1 MPRWNSKWRKKNL
14 RKYSINNLWWT
25 PNQMYFKTWM
35 HHKDIANLFI
45 LIQVELRIIPK
56 STNWW
61 EVEQWFINLET
72 LQSQVNS
79 KTPLKKQIV
88 KMDREKSSLLLKK
101 RNLKLNPREIMTKQD
116 QGKTWKSKE
125 MLQLPQQMMSKQ
137 PLVLTIKHST
147 RQRSSNLRN
156 SLVLRAT

>member
-1 MPRWNSKWRKKNL
+1 
-14 RKYSINNLWWT
+14 
-25 PNQMYFKTWM
+25 
-35 HHKDIANLFI
+35 
-45 LIQVELRIIPK
+45 
-56 STNWW
+56 
-61 EVEQWFINLET
+61 VEQWFINLET

-137 PLVLTIKHST
+137 PLVLTIKH
-147 RQRSSNLRN
+147 
-156 SLVLRAT
+156 